1 MLSFPPESRALS
13 LTVLAV
19 PVSPIRPVRKF
30 AFDPIGFV
38 ISYFVHRES
47 LMRFPGEQTY
57 RLMYLSGYFVRYHQI
72 DLVPIAVHPSEIF
85 QIRVGM
91 NRLPVAIPFF
101 NGIF

>member
-13 LTVLAV
+13 LKVLAV
-19 PVSPIRPVRKF
+19 RLLSAQF
-30 AFDPIGFV
+30 ENSHLTQFGFV
-38 ISYFVHRES
+38 ISLFVHRE
-47 LMRFPGEQTY
+47 LLKRFSGEQTNS
-57 RLMYLSGYFVRYHQI
+57 LMYLSGYFVRYHQI

-101 NGIF
+101 DGFF